1 VVAQAS
7 PDAMPAAMLKLPESV
22 RLDEAPRLWAALQA
36 SLGAEAAQ
44 IGNAAG
50 KALLLNAGELKEF
63 DSAALTLLLGAARL
77 CKQQGLALQIHNAPP
92 KLQELA
98 RVYGVAE
105 LLWPVA
111 AAA

>member
-1 VVAQAS
+1 
-7 PDAMPAAMLKLPESV
+7 MLKLPESV
-22 RLDEAPRLWAALQA
+22 RLDDAPELWAALQA
-36 SLGAEAAQ
+36 SLRVEAAQ

-50 KALLLNAGELKEF
+50 RALPLNAAELRQF

-77 CKQQGLALQIHNAPP
+77 CAQQGLSLQIHNAPA

-105 LLWPVA
+105 LLWPA
-111 AAA
+111 AA

>member
-1 VVAQAS
+1 
-7 PDAMPAAMLKLPESV
+7 MPTTMLKLPDSV
-22 RLDEAPRLWAALQA
+22 RMAEAPQLWASLQA
-36 SLGAEAAQ
+36 SLRAEAAQ
-44 IGNAAG
+44 VGNAAG
-50 KALLLNAGELKEF
+50 TALQLNAGALQQF

-77 CKQQGLALQIHNAPP
+77 CKQQGLALEIHNAPA

-111 AAA
+111 TPA